1 MQVKFTTV
9 GVMDFVNVR
18 YVIMFNTSGNG
29 QEPYTNGYQNNYAN
43 YSFALVVGG
52 NSTSIAQPVLIEY
65 VGQPGPGGKTVV
77 TPYQLPTSPQT
88 LQLIPNSNGQNTQF
102 TVLFARAL
110 FNGLFTPTPPP
121 GGTSSPSPSPV
132 PTATPTGAA
141 TPTPMPTA
149 ASQALWNINF
159 FTTDTQ
165 GNPLDAPGIGGKSD
179 TSFSFIAAVNA
190 VFDQQFTVSP
200 AAPQAP
206 TASAQILTG
215 EVSNNP

>member
-1 MQVKFTTV
+1 MQVKFTTT
-9 GVMDFVNVR
+9 GAMDFVNVR

-43 YSFALVVGG
+43 YSFAIIVGG
-52 NSTSIAQPVLIEY
+52 NSTSIAQPVLVEY
-65 VGQPGPGGKTVV
+65 VGQPGPGGRTVV

-102 TVLFARAL
+102 TVIFARAL

-121 GGTSSPSPSPV
+121 GGTPAPTPTPV
-132 PTATPTGAA
+132 PTPTPTGTSA
-141 TPTPMPTA
+141 PSPMPTT
-149 ASQALWNINF
+149 ASQAVWNINF
-159 FTTDTQ
+159 FTTDSQ

-179 TSFSFIAAVNA
+179 TSFTFTAPVNT
-190 VFDQQFTVSP
+190 VFDQQFNVSP

-206 TASAQILTG
+206 SPSAQILTG
-215 EVSNNP
+215 QVSNNP

>member
-1 MQVKFTTV
+1 
-9 GVMDFVNVR
+9 MDFNNVR

-43 YSFALVVGG
+43 YSFAIIVGG
-52 NSTSIAQPVLIEY
+52 NTTSIAQPVLVEY

-88 LQLIPNSNGQNTQF
+88 LQLVPNSNGQNTQF

-110 FNGLFTPTPPP
+110 FNGLFTPTPLP
-121 GGTSSPSPSPV
+121 GGSTPPSPTPV
-132 PTATPTGAA
+132 PSTSPTPGTG
-141 TPTPMPTA
+141 PTPMPTS
-149 ASQALWNINF
+149 ASQSVWNINF
-159 FTTDTQ
+159 FTTDSQ

-179 TSFSFIAAVNA
+179 TSFIFTAAINT

-206 TASAQILTG
+206 TTSAQILSG